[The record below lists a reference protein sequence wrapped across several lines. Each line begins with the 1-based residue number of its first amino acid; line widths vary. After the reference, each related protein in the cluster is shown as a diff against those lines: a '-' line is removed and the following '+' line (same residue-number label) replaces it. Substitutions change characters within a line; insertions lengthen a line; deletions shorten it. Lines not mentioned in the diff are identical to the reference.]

1 MHDVSDESG
10 GRASDAA
17 SDGQWLTYAEI
28 GARRGVSL
36 RAAVRMVQ
44 RQRMRRQPGNDGRVR
59 IWVPRDMLEPARRA
73 AQGPSQALSQRSV
86 RSDGAGD
93 ESGAVAALKSAYLG
107 QIEAL
112 HGQLTAKDG
121 QVVALREQ
129 VAAHAAT
136 INAQA
141 RVIAQSEVRTKELEQ
156 ALEGARTAHSEVES
170 RAGELQRQIDERR
183 GRGRWARLR
192 EAWRGN

>member
-1 MHDVSDESG
+1 M
-10 GRASDAA
+10 
-17 SDGQWLTYAEI
+17 Y
-28 GARRGVSL
+28 
-36 RAAVRMVQ
+36 
-44 RQRMRRQPGNDGRVR
+44 P
-59 IWVPRDMLEPARRA
+59 
-73 AQGPSQALSQRSV
+73 
-86 RSDGAGD
+86 
-93 ESGAVAALKSAYLG
+93 G